1 MFEMAVLP
9 QEAKQTGAVSSKM
22 EGEILDF
29 RIFEQQVMLKMG
41 ELKLLID
48 KLCFNF
54 EERSP

>member
-1 MFEMAVLP
+1 MFETAVLP
-9 QEAKQTGAVSSKM
+9 QEAKQTGAMSSKM

-54 EERSP
+54 EERNP

>member
-1 MFEMAVLP
+1 MAP
-9 QEAKQTGAVSSKM
+9 QESKQKAVDSKLD
-22 EGEILDF
+22 GEMIDF

-41 ELKLLID
+41 ELKMLFD

>member
-1 MFEMAVLP
+1 MAVLP

>member
-1 MFEMAVLP
+1 VAP
-9 QEAKQTGAVSSKM
+9 QESKQKAVDSKL
-22 EGEILDF
+22 EGEMIDF

-41 ELKLLID
+41 ELKILFD